1 MEIIRAKHM
10 GFCFGVLEAINVCN
24 SLTEEKG
31 KKYILGMLVHNKQ
44 VVEDMKQ
51 KGFELV
57 TEEEL
62 LEDKD
67 NLKENDTVVIRAH
80 GTSKNIHEKLKERG
94 VKVFDATCIFVNKI
108 RQEVELAN
116 KNGYS
121 ILFVGDKNH
130 PEVKGIIS
138 FADDIQIF
146 ESFEEISR
154 LKIDLNKTYLLSTQT
169 TLNKKKFEEIKRY
182 FKENYKNVEI
192 FDKIC
197 GATAVR
203 QKAVEDLALKVDLMI
218 IVGDTKS
225 SNTKK
230 LYEISKKL
238 NENSYLVENEE
249 QLDLNIFRNKE
260 VIGIT
265 AGASTPEETIM
276 NIEKKIRG
284 IYKMPNVNENQNEFL
299 EMLEGFLPNQD
310 KRVEGTIESMDQNFS
325 YLDVPGERT
334 AVRVRT
340 EELKGHKVGDV
351 VEVLITGLL
360 EEDDDQEYI
369 TASRR
374 KIEVEENWE
383 KIEEA
388 FKNRTI
394 LDATITKKIKGGY
407 LVQALLHS
415 GFLPNSLSEIADNEE
430 KVVGKKIQVIVK
442 DIKVDPKDKKNR
454 KITYSVKDIR
464 VAEQEKEFA
473 DLAVGQT
480 VDCVVTEVLD
490 FGLAVDINALKGF
503 IHISEVSWKRL
514 DKLSDMYKVGDK
526 IKAVVVLLDETK
538 RNVKLSIKQLEED
551 PWATVANEFKVDDEV
566 EGTVT
571 KVLPYGAFVEIK
583 PGIEGLVHIS
593 DFSWTK
599 KKVNVGE
606 YVKEGEKVKVRITD
620 LHPEDR
626 KLKLG
631 IKQLVANPWENA
643 EKDFAVDTVIKGK
656 VVEVKPFGIFVEIAS
671 GIDAF
676 VHSSDYNWIG
686 EETPKFEIGNE
697 VELKITELDLNDKK
711 IKGSLKALRKS
722 PWEHAMEEYKVGTT
736 VEKKIKTV
744 ADFGLFIELIKGI
757 DGFIPTQFASK
768 EFIKNIRDKFNE
780 GDVVKA
786 QVVEVNKETQKI
798 KLSIKKIE
806 IEEEKREER
815 EQIEKYSTS
824 SSEE

>member
-1 MEIIRAKHM
+1 MEIIRAKYM

-24 SLTEEKG
+24 SLVEEKG

-44 VVEDMKQ
+44 VVEDMQ
-51 KGFELV
+51 RKGFKLV

-62 LEDKD
+62 LQDVD
-67 NLKENDTVVIRAH
+67 SLKENDIVVIRAH
-80 GTSKNIHEKLKERG
+80 GTSKKVHEKLKERK

-108 RQEVELAN
+108 RQEIEIAN
-116 KNGYS
+116 EKGYS
-121 ILFVGDKNH
+121 ILFMGDRNH
-130 PEVKGIIS
+130 PEVKGVIS

-146 ESFEEISR
+146 ESYEEATK
-154 LKIDLNKTYLLSTQT
+154 LKIDLDKTYLLSTQT
-169 TLNKKKFEEIKRY
+169 TLNKRKFEEVKKF
-182 FKENYKNVEI
+182 FKENYKNVII

-203 QKAVEDLALKVDLMI
+203 QKAVEDLAVKVELMI
-218 IVGDTKS
+218 VVGDTKS

-238 NENSYLVENEE
+238 NDNTYLIENEE
-249 QLDLNIFRNKE
+249 QLNLDIFSGKK
-260 VIGIT
+260 VVGIT

-284 IYKMPNVNENQNEFL
+284 IYKMSNVNENQNEFSQ
-299 EMLEGFLPNQD
+299 MLEEFLPNQE
-310 KRVEGTIESMDQNFS
+310 KRVEGVIESMDQNFS

-340 EELKGHKVGDV
+340 DELKGYKVGDT
-351 VEVLITGLL
+351 VEVLITGLS

-369 TASRR
+369 TASRK
-374 KIEVEENWE
+374 KIEVEKNWE
-383 KIEEA
+383 KIEDS
-388 FKNRTI
+388 FKNKTI
-394 LDATITKKIKGGY
+394 LDAEVTKKIKGGY
-407 LVQALLHS
+407 LVQALLYP
-415 GFLPNSLSEIADNEE
+415 GFLPNSLSEIPDNEE

-442 DIKVDPKDKKNR
+442 DIKVDPKDKRNK
-454 KITYSVKDIR
+454 KITYSVKDIKI
-464 VAEQEKEFA
+464 AEQEKEFA
-473 DLAVGQT
+473 ALEVGQI

-490 FGLAVDINALKGF
+490 FGLAVDINTLKGF

-514 DKLSDMYKVGDK
+514 DKLSDIYKVGDH
-526 IKAVVVLLDETK
+526 IKAVIVSLDEAK
-538 RNVKLSIKQLEED
+538 RNVKLSIKKLEED
-551 PWATVANEFKVDDEV
+551 PWATVANEFKVNDEV

-599 KKVNVGE
+599 KKVNVSD

-631 IKQLVANPWENA
+631 IKQLVANPWETA
-643 EKDFAVDTVIKGK
+643 EKDFAVGTVIKGK
-656 VVEVKPFGIFVEIAS
+656 IVEVKPFGIFVEITD

-697 VELKITELDLNDKK
+697 VELKITELDLNNKK

-722 PWEHAMEEYKVGTT
+722 PWEHVLEEYKVGTT

-768 EFIKNIRDKFNE
+768 EFIKNIRDKFKE
-780 GDVVKA
+780 GDIVKA
-786 QVVEVNKETQKI
+786 QVVEVNKDTQKI

>member
-1 MEIIRAKHM
+1 MEIIRAKYM

-24 SLTEEKG
+24 SLVEEKG

-44 VVEDMKQ
+44 VVEDMQ
-51 KGFELV
+51 RKGFRLV

-62 LEDKD
+62 LQDVDSLE
-67 NLKENDTVVIRAH
+67 ENDIVVIRAH
-80 GTSKNIHEKLKERG
+80 GTSKKVHEKLKERK

-108 RQEVELAN
+108 RQEIEIAN
-116 KNGYS
+116 EKGYS
-121 ILFVGDKNH
+121 ILFMGDRNH

-138 FADDIQIF
+138 FAKDIQIF
-146 ESFEEISR
+146 ESYEEATK
-154 LKIDLNKTYLLSTQT
+154 LKIDLDKTYLLSTQT
-169 TLNKKKFEEIKRY
+169 TLNKRKFEEVKKF
-182 FKENYKNVEI
+182 FKENYKNVII

-203 QKAVEDLALKVDLMI
+203 QKAVEDLAVKVELMI
-218 IVGDTKS
+218 VVGDTKS

-238 NENSYLVENEE
+238 NDNTYLIENEE
-249 QLDLNIFRNKE
+249 QLDLDIFSGKK
-260 VIGIT
+260 VVGIT

-284 IYKMPNVNENQNEFL
+284 IYKMSNVNENQNEFSQ
-299 EMLEGFLPNQD
+299 MLEEFLPNQE
-310 KRVEGTIESMDQNFS
+310 KRVEGVIESMDQNFS

-340 EELKGHKVGDV
+340 DELKGYKVGDT
-351 VEVLITGLL
+351 VEVLITGLS

-369 TASRR
+369 TASRK
-374 KIEVEENWE
+374 KIEVEKNWE
-383 KIEEA
+383 KIEDS
-388 FKNRTI
+388 FKNKTI
-394 LDATITKKIKGGY
+394 LDAEVTKKIKGGY
-407 LVQALLHS
+407 LVQALLYP
-415 GFLPNSLSEIADNEE
+415 GFLPNSLSEIPDNEE

-442 DIKVDPKDKKNR
+442 DIKVDPKDKRNK
-454 KITYSVKDIR
+454 KITYSVKDIKI
-464 VAEQEKEFA
+464 AEQEKEFA
-473 DLAVGQT
+473 ALEVGQI

-490 FGLAVDINALKGF
+490 FGLAVDINTLKGF

-514 DKLSDMYKVGDK
+514 DKLSDIYKVGDH
-526 IKAVVVLLDETK
+526 IKAVIVSLDEAK
-538 RNVKLSIKQLEED
+538 RNVKLSIKKLEED
-551 PWATVANEFKVDDEV
+551 PWATVANEFKVNDEV

-599 KKVNVGE
+599 KKVNVSD

-631 IKQLVANPWENA
+631 IKQLVANPWETA
-643 EKDFAVDTVIKGK
+643 EKDFAVGTVIKGK
-656 VVEVKPFGIFVEIAS
+656 IVEVKPFGIFVEIAD

-697 VELKITELDLNDKK
+697 VELKITELDLNNKK

-722 PWEHAMEEYKVGTT
+722 PWEHVLEEYKVGTT

-768 EFIKNIRDKFNE
+768 EFIKNIRDKFKE
-780 GDVVKA
+780 GDIVKA
-786 QVVEVNKETQKI
+786 QVVEVNKDTQKI

>member
-1 MEIIRAKHM
+1 MEIIRAKYM

-24 SLTEEKG
+24 SLVEEKG

-44 VVEDMKQ
+44 VVEDMQ
-51 KGFELV
+51 RKGFKLV

-62 LEDKD
+62 LQDVD
-67 NLKENDTVVIRAH
+67 SLKENDIVVIRAH
-80 GTSKNIHEKLKERG
+80 GTSKKVHEKLKERK

-108 RQEVELAN
+108 RQEIEIAN
-116 KNGYS
+116 EKGYS
-121 ILFVGDKNH
+121 ILFMGDRDH
-130 PEVKGIIS
+130 PEVKGVIS

-146 ESFEEISR
+146 ESYEEATK
-154 LKIDLNKTYLLSTQT
+154 LKIDLDKTYLLSTQT
-169 TLNKKKFEEIKRY
+169 TLNKRKFEEVKKF
-182 FKENYKNVEI
+182 FKENYKNMII

-203 QKAVEDLALKVDLMI
+203 QKAVEDLAVKVELMI
-218 IVGDTKS
+218 VVGDTKS

-238 NENSYLVENEE
+238 NDNTYLIENEE
-249 QLDLNIFRNKE
+249 QLDLDIFSGKK
-260 VIGIT
+260 VVGIT

-276 NIEKKIRG
+276 NIEKKKRG
-284 IYKMPNVNENQNEFL
+284 IYKMSNVNENQNEFSQ
-299 EMLEGFLPNQD
+299 MLEEFLPNQE
-310 KRVEGTIESMDQNFS
+310 KRVEGVIESMDQNFS

-340 EELKGHKVGDV
+340 DELKGYKVGDT
-351 VEVLITGLL
+351 VEVLITGLS

-369 TASRR
+369 TASRK
-374 KIEVEENWE
+374 KIEVEKNWE
-383 KIEEA
+383 KIEDS
-388 FKNRTI
+388 FKNKTI
-394 LDATITKKIKGGY
+394 LDAEVTKKIKGGY
-407 LVQALLHS
+407 LVQALLYP
-415 GFLPNSLSEIADNEE
+415 GFLPNSLSEIPDNEE

-442 DIKVDPKDKKNR
+442 DIKVDPKDKRNK
-454 KITYSVKDIR
+454 KITYSVKDIKI
-464 VAEQEKEFA
+464 AEQEKEFA
-473 DLAVGQT
+473 ALEVGQI

-490 FGLAVDINALKGF
+490 FGLAVDINTLKGF

-514 DKLSDMYKVGDK
+514 DKLSDIYKVGDH
-526 IKAVVVLLDETK
+526 IKAVIVSLDEAK
-538 RNVKLSIKQLEED
+538 RNVKLSIKKLEED
-551 PWATVANEFKVDDEV
+551 PWATVANEFKVNDEV

-599 KKVNVGE
+599 KKVNVSD

-631 IKQLVANPWENA
+631 IKQLVANPWETA
-643 EKDFAVDTVIKGK
+643 EKDFAVGTVIKGK
-656 VVEVKPFGIFVEIAS
+656 IVEVKPFGIFVEIAD

-697 VELKITELDLNDKK
+697 VELKITELDLNNKK

-722 PWEHAMEEYKVGTT
+722 PWEHVLEEYKVGTT

-768 EFIKNIRDKFNE
+768 EFIKNIRDKFKE
-780 GDVVKA
+780 GDIVKA
-786 QVVEVNKETQKI
+786 QVVEVNKDTQKI

>member
-1 MEIIRAKHM
+1 MEIIRAKYM

-24 SLTEEKG
+24 SLVEEKG

-44 VVEDMKQ
+44 VVEDMQ
-51 KGFELV
+51 RKGFKLV

-62 LEDKD
+62 LQDVDSLE
-67 NLKENDTVVIRAH
+67 ENDIVVIRAH
-80 GTSKNIHEKLKERG
+80 GTSKKVHEKLKERK

-108 RQEVELAN
+108 RQEIEIAN
-116 KNGYS
+116 EKGYS
-121 ILFVGDKNH
+121 ILFMGDRNH
-130 PEVKGIIS
+130 PEVKGVIS

-146 ESFEEISR
+146 ESYEEATK
-154 LKIDLNKTYLLSTQT
+154 LKIDLDKTYLLSTQT
-169 TLNKKKFEEIKRY
+169 TLNKRKFEEVKKF
-182 FKENYKNVEI
+182 FKENYKNVII
-192 FDKIC
+192 FDIIC

-203 QKAVEDLALKVDLMI
+203 QKAVEDLAVKVELMI
-218 IVGDTKS
+218 VVGDTKS

-230 LYEISKKL
+230 LYEISKRL
-238 NENSYLVENEE
+238 NDNTYLIENEE
-249 QLDLNIFRNKE
+249 QLDLDIFSGKK
-260 VIGIT
+260 VVGIT

-284 IYKMPNVNENQNEFL
+284 IYKMSNVNENQNEFSQ
-299 EMLEGFLPNQD
+299 MLEEFLPNQE
-310 KRVEGTIESMDQNFS
+310 KRVEGVIESMDQNFS

-340 EELKGHKVGDV
+340 DELKGYKVGDT
-351 VEVLITGLL
+351 VEVLITGLS

-369 TASRR
+369 TASRK
-374 KIEVEENWE
+374 KIEVEKNWE
-383 KIEEA
+383 KIEDS
-388 FKNRTI
+388 FKNKTI
-394 LDATITKKIKGGY
+394 LDAEVTKKIKGGY
-407 LVQALLHS
+407 LVQALLYP
-415 GFLPNSLSEIADNEE
+415 GFLPNSLSEIPDNEE

-442 DIKVDPKDKKNR
+442 DIKVDPKDKRNK
-454 KITYSVKDIR
+454 KITYSVKDIKI
-464 VAEQEKEFA
+464 AEQEKEFA
-473 DLAVGQT
+473 ALEVGQI

-490 FGLAVDINALKGF
+490 FGLAVDINTLKGF

-514 DKLSDMYKVGDK
+514 DKLSDIYKVGDH
-526 IKAVVVLLDETK
+526 IKAVIVSLDEAK
-538 RNVKLSIKQLEED
+538 RNVKLSIKKLEED
-551 PWATVANEFKVDDEV
+551 PWATVANEFKVNDEV

-599 KKVNVGE
+599 KKVNVSD

-631 IKQLVANPWENA
+631 IKQLVANPWETA
-643 EKDFAVDTVIKGK
+643 EKDFAVGTVIKGK
-656 VVEVKPFGIFVEIAS
+656 IVEVKPFGIFVEIAD

-697 VELKITELDLNDKK
+697 VELKITELDLNNKK

-722 PWEHAMEEYKVGTT
+722 PWEHVLEEYKVGTT

-768 EFIKNIRDKFNE
+768 EFIKNIRDKFKE
-780 GDVVKA
+780 GDIVKA
-786 QVVEVNKETQKI
+786 QVVEVNKDTQKI

>member
-1 MEIIRAKHM
+1 MEIIRAKYM

-24 SLTEEKG
+24 SLVEEKG

-44 VVEDMKQ
+44 VVEDMQ
-51 KGFELV
+51 RKGFRLV

-62 LEDKD
+62 LQDVD
-67 NLKENDTVVIRAH
+67 SLKENDIVVIRAH
-80 GTSKNIHEKLKERG
+80 GTSKKVHEKLKERK

-108 RQEVELAN
+108 RQEIEIAN
-116 KNGYS
+116 EKGYS
-121 ILFVGDKNH
+121 ILFMGDRNH
-130 PEVKGIIS
+130 PEVKGVIS

-146 ESFEEISR
+146 ESYEEATK
-154 LKIDLNKTYLLSTQT
+154 LKIDLDKTYLLSTQT
-169 TLNKKKFEEIKRY
+169 TLNKRKFEEVKKF
-182 FKENYKNVEI
+182 FKENYKNVII

-203 QKAVEDLALKVDLMI
+203 QKAVEDLAVKVELMI
-218 IVGDTKS
+218 VVGDTKS

-238 NENSYLVENEE
+238 NDNTYLIENEE
-249 QLDLNIFRNKE
+249 QLNLDIFSGKK
-260 VIGIT
+260 VVGIT

-284 IYKMPNVNENQNEFL
+284 IYKMSNVNENQNEFSQ
-299 EMLEGFLPNQD
+299 MLEEFLPNQE
-310 KRVEGTIESMDQNFS
+310 KRVEGVIESMDQNFS

-340 EELKGHKVGDV
+340 DELKGYKVGDT
-351 VEVLITGLL
+351 VEVLITGLS

-369 TASRR
+369 TASRK
-374 KIEVEENWE
+374 KIEVEKNWE
-383 KIEEA
+383 KIEDS
-388 FKNRTI
+388 FKNKTI
-394 LDATITKKIKGGY
+394 LDAEVTKKIKGGY
-407 LVQALLHS
+407 LVQALLYP
-415 GFLPNSLSEIADNEE
+415 GFLPNSLSEIPDNEE
-430 KVVGKKIQVIVK
+430 KVIGKKIQVIVK
-442 DIKVDPKDKKNR
+442 DIKVDPKDKRNK
-454 KITYSVKDIR
+454 KITYSVKDIKI
-464 VAEQEKEFA
+464 AEQEKEFA
-473 DLAVGQT
+473 ALEVGQI

-490 FGLAVDINALKGF
+490 FGLAVDINTLKGF

-514 DKLSDMYKVGDK
+514 DKLSDIYKVGDH
-526 IKAVVVLLDETK
+526 IKAVIVSLDEAK
-538 RNVKLSIKQLEED
+538 RNVKLSIKKLEED
-551 PWATVANEFKVDDEV
+551 PWATVANEFKVNDEV

-599 KKVNVGE
+599 KKVNVSD

-631 IKQLVANPWENA
+631 IKQLVANPWETA
-643 EKDFAVDTVIKGK
+643 EKDFAVGTVIKGK
-656 VVEVKPFGIFVEIAS
+656 IVEVKPFGIFVEIAD

-697 VELKITELDLNDKK
+697 VELKITELDLNNKK
-711 IKGSLKALRKS
+711 IKGS
-722 PWEHAMEEYKVGTT
+722 
-736 VEKKIKTV
+736 
-744 ADFGLFIELIKGI
+744 
-757 DGFIPTQFASK
+757 
-768 EFIKNIRDKFNE
+768 
-780 GDVVKA
+780 
-786 QVVEVNKETQKI
+786 
-798 KLSIKKIE
+798 
-806 IEEEKREER
+806 
-815 EQIEKYSTS
+815 
-824 SSEE
+824 

>member
-1 MEIIRAKHM
+1 MEIIRAKYM

-24 SLTEEKG
+24 SLVEEKG

-44 VVEDMKQ
+44 VVEDMQ
-51 KGFELV
+51 RKGFKLV

-62 LEDKD
+62 LQDVDSLE
-67 NLKENDTVVIRAH
+67 ENDIVVIRAH
-80 GTSKNIHEKLKERG
+80 GTSKKVHEKLKERK

-108 RQEVELAN
+108 RQEIEIAN
-116 KNGYS
+116 EKGYS
-121 ILFVGDKNH
+121 ILFMGDRNH
-130 PEVKGIIS
+130 PEVKGVIS

-146 ESFEEISR
+146 ESYEEATK
-154 LKIDLNKTYLLSTQT
+154 LKIDLDKTYLLSTQT
-169 TLNKKKFEEIKRY
+169 TLNKRKFEEVKKF
-182 FKENYKNVEI
+182 FKENYKNVII

-203 QKAVEDLALKVDLMI
+203 QKAVEDLAVKVELMI
-218 IVGDTKS
+218 VVGDTKS

-238 NENSYLVENEE
+238 NDNTYLIENEE
-249 QLDLNIFRNKE
+249 QLNLDIFSGKK
-260 VIGIT
+260 VVGIT

-284 IYKMPNVNENQNEFL
+284 IYKMSNVNENQNEFSQ
-299 EMLEGFLPNQD
+299 MLEEFLPNQE
-310 KRVEGTIESMDQNFS
+310 KRVEGVIESMDQNFS

-340 EELKGHKVGDV
+340 DELKGYKVGDT
-351 VEVLITGLL
+351 VEVLITGLS

-369 TASRR
+369 TASRK
-374 KIEVEENWE
+374 KIEVEKNWE
-383 KIEEA
+383 KIEDS
-388 FKNRTI
+388 FKNKTI
-394 LDATITKKIKGGY
+394 LDAEVTKKIKGGY
-407 LVQALLHS
+407 LVQALLYP
-415 GFLPNSLSEIADNEE
+415 GFLPNSLSEIPDNEE

-442 DIKVDPKDKKNR
+442 DIKVDSKDKRNK
-454 KITYSVKDIR
+454 KITYSVKDIKI
-464 VAEQEKEFA
+464 AEQEKEFA
-473 DLAVGQT
+473 ALEVGQI

-490 FGLAVDINALKGF
+490 FGLAVDINTLKGF

-514 DKLSDMYKVGDK
+514 DKLSDIYKVGDH
-526 IKAVVVLLDETK
+526 IKAVIVSLDEAK
-538 RNVKLSIKQLEED
+538 RNVKLSIKKLEED
-551 PWATVANEFKVDDEV
+551 PWATVANEFKVNDEV

-599 KKVNVGE
+599 KKVNVSD

-631 IKQLVANPWENA
+631 IKQLVANPWETA
-643 EKDFAVDTVIKGK
+643 EKDFAVGTVIKGK
-656 VVEVKPFGIFVEIAS
+656 IVEVKPFGIFVEIAD

-697 VELKITELDLNDKK
+697 VELKITELDLNNKK

-722 PWEHAMEEYKVGTT
+722 PWEHVLEEYKVGTT

-768 EFIKNIRDKFNE
+768 EFIKNIRDKFKE
-780 GDVVKA
+780 GDIVKA
-786 QVVEVNKETQKI
+786 QVVEVNKDTQKI